1 MINKMNSK
9 LECQQDVILEVCAL
23 MKRQS
28 TELCSIKSPLGRVD
42 VDMKNL
48 EISKPQGSPRSVAR
62 SHSKN
67 DMSLGRV
74 DVDMKKLEITKPQG
88 SLRSVA
94 RSSSKTDMSAFA
106 RVSSLPPSKEIAFAR
121 VSSLPSS
128 KEIALANQ
136 IRAVINNGRVDVD
149 MKKLEITKPQGS
161 PRSVARSH
169 SKTDIDYRAYDYRA
183 YMAQLE
189 ACEEYEPNVSTLQAQ
204 MAGAM
209 YQSLDFH
216 QKCMQTARL
225 LGDAEEEDKAR
236 LKVQQCK
243 QRLEMRPGLLIG
255 ASDGVYVSEAG
266 SSAVSRVESA
276 GARVN
281 SLPPSNKSA
290 YARVSSLPP
299 SKEIAF
305 ARVSSLPSSKEI
317 AFANQIRAGINSKT
331 TRTAK

>member
-1 MINKMNSK
+1 MRMCAFAAREFGDVGGGCGSAGGPILQKQSELDSASLDNSTNSALFEMINKMNSK
-9 LECQQDVILEVCAL
+9 LECQQDVILEACAL
-23 MKRQS
+23 MKHQS
-28 TELCSIKSPLGRVD
+28 AELCSIKSPLGRVD

-62 SHSKN
+62 SHSK
-67 DMSLGRV
+67 
-74 DVDMKKLEITKPQG
+74 
-88 SLRSVA
+88 
-94 RSSSKTDMSAFA
+94 
-106 RVSSLPPSKEIAFAR
+106 
-121 VSSLPSS
+121 
-128 KEIALANQ
+128 
-136 IRAVINNGRVDVD
+136 
-149 MKKLEITKPQGS
+149 
-161 PRSVARSH
+161 
-169 SKTDIDYRAYDYRA
+169 TDIDYRA

-189 ACEEYEPNVSTLQAQ
+189 ACEEYEPNVSTPQAQ

-255 ASDGVYVSEAG
+255 ASDGVYVSGAG
-266 SSAVSRVESA
+266 SAAVSRVESA

-281 SLPPSNKSA
+281 SLPPSNKIA
-290 YARVSSLPP
+290 FARVSSLPP

>member
-1 MINKMNSK
+1 MRMCAFVAREFGDVGGGCGSAGGPILQKQSELDSASLDNSTNSALFEMINKMNSK
-9 LECQQDVILEVCAL
+9 LECQQDVILEACAL
-23 MKRQS
+23 MKHQS
-28 TELCSIKSPLGRVD
+28 AELCSIKSPLGRVD

-62 SHSKN
+62 SHSKTY
-67 DMSLGRV
+67 MSL
-74 DVDMKKLEITKPQG
+74 
-88 SLRSVA
+88 
-94 RSSSKTDMSAFA
+94 
-106 RVSSLPPSKEIAFAR
+106 
-121 VSSLPSS
+121 
-128 KEIALANQ
+128 
-136 IRAVINNGRVDVD
+136 GRVDVD

-161 PRSVARSH
+161 PRSVARSS
-169 SKTDIDYRAYDYRA
+169 SKTDIDYRA

-189 ACEEYEPNVSTLQAQ
+189 ACEEYEPNVSTPQAQ

-216 QKCMQTARL
+216 QKRMQTARL
-225 LGDAEEEDKAR
+225 LGNAEEEDKAR

-281 SLPPSNKSA
+281 SLPPSNKIA
-290 YARVSSLPP
+290 FARVSSLPP

-317 AFANQIRAGINSKT
+317 AFANQIRAGINSN
-331 TRTAK
+331 RTAK